1 MGSVSCLKIPRFF
14 YLYGYTRYCGGGL
27 MMESG
32 LIPDISPTYLTNIEP
47 IKVSDTV
54 NVSQR
59 GLNYR

>member
-1 MGSVSCLKIPRFF
+1 
-14 YLYGYTRYCGGGL
+14 

-54 NVSQR
+54 NLHAPR
-59 GLNYR
+59 PDCM